1 MTDDGLITNRMLLE
15 HIQALRN
22 DMNQGFD
29 RVDNRFSRLELR
41 VDQLEQKV
49 DRGFEEARQDRQIIR
64 EDLEATILTQFEQ
77 GKQIAVLAGKP
88 IPEDY

>member
-22 DMNQGFD
+22 DMTHGFSSVHQRID
-29 RVDNRFSRLELR
+29 RLE
-41 VDQLEQKV
+41 QSV
-49 DRGFEEARQDRQIIR
+49 DRRFEEARQDRQVIR
-64 EDLEATILTQFEQ
+64 EDLEATILTQFDH

-88 IPEDY
+88 MPEDY